1 MITEEMLCAA
11 AARSCEIYVSYLERG
26 YNPENQHE
34 FSLQFKKKI
43 KKLKL
48 LTRRQEQLSLAG

>member
-1 MITEEMLCAA
+1 MITEVMLCAA

>member
-11 AARSCEIYVSYLERG
+11 AARSCEIYDRG